1 MREWQGRSSR
11 AEEDEGV
18 AGGVRRARR
27 RSSRTEAT
35 PTGLEEEED
44 EGVPVLVARAREEGL
59 AAFVA
64 RERDEGGRGR
74 RRKLGGRGRRL
85 M

>member
-1 MREWQGRSSR
+1 LSR
-11 AEEDEGV
+11 AEAFV
-18 AGGVRRARR
+18 AHGGDTDVRC
-27 RSSRTEAT
+27 SS
-35 PTGLEEEED
+35 TGLEEEED
-44 EGVPVLVARAREEGL
+44 EGVPVLVAREREEGL

-74 RRKLGGRGRRL
+74 RRKMGGRGRRL